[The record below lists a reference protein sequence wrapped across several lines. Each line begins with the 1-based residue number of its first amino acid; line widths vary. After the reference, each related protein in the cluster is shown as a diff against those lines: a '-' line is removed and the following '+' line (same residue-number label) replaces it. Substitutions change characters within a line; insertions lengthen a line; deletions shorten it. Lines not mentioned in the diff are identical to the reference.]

1 MKNRRVKMEEF
12 KSTDASILELIKF
25 GTITREVKV
34 NDKVTFYIKNLTQ
47 SDREKYSKLVQIEKP
62 SKDGTVEESL
72 IAVVEA
78 SKVPL
83 LTYAITKIN
92 DVDFTSDSSKAE
104 LKKILEQLPSI
115 VIDKLYSEYLDNEGK
130 LVDTFNN
137 EEVKKN

>member
-1 MKNRRVKMEEF
+1 MEEF
-12 KSTDASILELIKF
+12 KLTDASILELIKF

-34 NDKVTFYIKNLTQ
+34 NGKVTFYIKNLTQ

>member
-1 MKNRRVKMEEF
+1 MEEF
-12 KSTDASILELIKF
+12 KLTDASILELIKF

-130 LVDTFNN
+130 LVDIFNN

>member
-1 MKNRRVKMEEF
+1 MEEF
-12 KSTDASILELIKF
+12 KLTDASILELIKF

-34 NDKVTFYIKNLTQ
+34 NDNVTFYIKNLTQ

-62 SKDGTVEESL
+62 SKDETVEESL
-72 IAVVEA
+72 FAVVEA

-92 DVDFTSDSSKAE
+92 DVDFTSDSSKSE

-115 VIDKLYSEYLDNEGK
+115 VIDKLYSEYLDNESK

-137 EEVKKN
+137 EDVKKN

>member
-1 MKNRRVKMEEF
+1 MEEF
-12 KSTDASILELIKF
+12 KLTDASILELIKF